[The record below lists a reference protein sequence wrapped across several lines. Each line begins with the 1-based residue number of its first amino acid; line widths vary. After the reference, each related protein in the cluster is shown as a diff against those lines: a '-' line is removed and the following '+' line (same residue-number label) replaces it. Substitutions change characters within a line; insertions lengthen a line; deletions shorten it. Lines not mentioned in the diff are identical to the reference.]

1 MKERAIKFIQR
12 NKGKEKAISEVWQN
26 FYSQNSLAFT
36 YGNVE
41 DYELR
46 KLAKE
51 AYRIAETNNFDGQEL
66 LKLYETQESR
76 EVIDKWLWSYKQK
89 LLGI

>member
-12 NKGKEKAISEVWQN
+12 NKGKEKAISEVWNN

-36 YGNVE
+36 YGNAE
-41 DYELR
+41 DYQVR
-46 KLAKE
+46 QLAKQ
-51 AYRIAETNNFDGQEL
+51 AYRIAEINGFDGQEL

-76 EVIDKWLWSYKQK
+76 EVIDKWLWSYKQ
-89 LLGI
+89 LGI